1 MWERL
6 QAELLKQAEKE
17 AARRQREE
25 AQGEARH
32 QAAVAAL
39 TEQLQSTRECARRV
53 LARQKKQNKKN
64 AGGAPGYIL
73 CTICPVGRVPS
84 IVGDGGWGDAL
95 LRRVLWLRDDMVGV
109 LRAQSP

>member
-25 AQGEARH
+25 AQEEARH

-39 TEQLQSTRECARRV
+39 TEQLQSTRECADRV
-53 LARQKKQNKKN
+53 LARQKNKTKKTLVVPLGIVC
-64 AGGAPGYIL
+64 A
-73 CTICPVGRVPS
+73 ICPVGRVPS
-84 IVGDGGWGDAL
+84 IVGDGGWGGRCAAAP
-95 LRRVLWLRDDMVGV
+95 RVVV
-109 LRAQSP
+109 A